1 MHGFGTM
8 TRIIQDGTEASL
20 SQQKLQHSYQLA
32 MFPQRSRVGVLG
44 MDPVSGIGEVP
55 GHLSAS
61 GFLMSMLSDGGKR
74 EEPLLQ
80 TCAHHCKRRCAMH
93 RVFG

>member
-1 MHGFGTM
+1 MHGLGTM
-8 TRIIQDGTEASL
+8 STNIQDGREASL

-32 MFPQRSRVGVLG
+32 MFPQRSRVGVLA